1 MGAAKAVLEEATE
14 ARVLVASSSS
24 AFRER
29 MVQRLAARW
38 SRAEEATGGADALN
52 KLESARYQTL
62 YLDCR
67 LEDLDFNEV
76 LQMIESRHP
85 QVRVVS
91 VDSGGDP
98 SESLSKSSGKAKLA
112 EDSPVAGDDG
122 GALQAELSASAGIPS
137 AQSPAVCR
145 APVDPLPGM
154 IGRGTRMARLYR
166 LARLVAPRD
175 TAVLIIGGTGTGKE
189 LVARGIHQ
197 LSPRSQRS
205 FIVVNCAAI
214 PESLLEAELF
224 GYTRGAF
231 TGAFQS
237 RLGRIHAAHG
247 GTLLLDEIGELPLT
261 VQAKLL
267 RFVQEGEV
275 QRLGSTDL
283 FRVDVRMI
291 AATNANLLQRVKEK
305 QFREDL
311 YYRLNVFPLEL
322 PLLKHRADDI
332 LALAEDF
339 LAALSRQAN
348 VPVKRIS
355 PEAAHLLRQHS
366 WPGNVRELQHLV
378 ERAFVLAE
386 DRVEITADLL
396 SLPLEAV

>member
-76 LQMIESRHP
+76 LQMIRSRHP

-112 EDSPVAGDDG
+112 EDSAVAGDDC
-122 GALQAELSASAGIPS
+122 GALQAKLSASAGIPS

-175 TAVLIIGGTGTGKE
+175 TAVLIIGGTGTGKVRLRMGVE
-189 LVARGIHQ
+189 EGLDKGRGI
-197 LSPRSQRS
+197 
-205 FIVVNCAAI
+205 
-214 PESLLEAELF
+214 
-224 GYTRGAF
+224 
-231 TGAFQS
+231 
-237 RLGRIHAAHG
+237 
-247 GTLLLDEIGELPLT
+247 
-261 VQAKLL
+261 
-267 RFVQEGEV
+267 
-275 QRLGSTDL
+275 
-283 FRVDVRMI
+283 
-291 AATNANLLQRVKEK
+291 
-305 QFREDL
+305 L
-311 YYRLNVFPLEL
+311 YILYRL
-322 PLLKHRADDI
+322 K
-332 LALAEDF
+332 
-339 LAALSRQAN
+339 
-348 VPVKRIS
+348 
-355 PEAAHLLRQHS
+355 
-366 WPGNVRELQHLV
+366 
-378 ERAFVLAE
+378 
-386 DRVEITADLL
+386 
-396 SLPLEAV
+396 